1 MKHMPIEFRYDREKE
16 ILLAM
21 VNTPLTLKDFEAAMK
36 GITRSDQFPS
46 DIRTLWDVRE
56 LDFSDIDRS
65 FEERLIDIRK
75 KFPARGSARNAVVVA
90 HNHGFAMGRTYEAL
104 TDDLPLQFRVFKSFT
119 EAEDWLI
126 QP

>member
-16 ILLAM
+16 ILLAT

-56 LDFSDIDRS
+56 LDFSNIDRS

-75 KFPARGSARNAVVVA
+75 KFPERGSARNAVVVA
-90 HNHGFAMGRTYEAL
+90 HDLGFGMARMYEAL
-104 TDDLPLQFRVFKSFT
+104 ADDLPLQFRVFRSFT
-119 EAEDWLI
+119 EAEDWLL

>member
-1 MKHMPIEFRYDREKE
+1 MPVELRYDRDKE
-16 ILLAM
+16 VLLAT
-21 VNTPLTLKDFEAAMK
+21 VSTPLTLKDFEAAMK

-65 FEERLIDIRK
+65 FEKCLIDIRK
-75 KFPARGSARNAVVVA
+75 KYAERGSARNAIVVA
-90 HNHGFAMGRTYEAL
+90 DSHGFAMSRTYEAL
-104 TDDLPLQFRVFKSFT
+104 SYNLQLQLLVFMSYT
-119 EAEDWLI
+119 EAEDWLL